1 MHAPDVEPMTVA
13 DDHIS
18 LGRGV
23 SSGSE
28 FCRAALAKATECD
41 MRQRSLLFVPGDS
54 ERKFARAKAC
64 GADAL
69 ILDLEDS
76 VAPPQKAAARAHV
89 ADLIDPDAKRPWLFI
104 VRINALDTGLALE
117 DLAAVV
123 KPGLDALLIPKVNGA
138 ADLERVGHYLD
149 ALEARAR
156 VASGSVKLMI
166 VATETAKAMF
176 ALGSYAPAHPRLI
189 ALTWGAED
197 LSAALGAADNKEA
210 GGSWTF
216 PYQVA
221 RAQCLFAA
229 SAAEVT
235 AIDTLYADFRDSEGL
250 ERDCR
255 RSRRDGFVGRL
266 AIHPDQVAVINRA
279 YAPSEAEIAQA
290 RKIVAA
296 FEANPDAGTL
306 GVDGK
311 MVDLP
316 HLKAARKILAS
327 I

>member
-1 MHAPDVEPMTVA
+1 
-13 DDHIS
+13 
-18 LGRGV
+18 
-23 SSGSE
+23 
-28 FCRAALAKATECD
+28 
-41 MRQRSLLFVPGDS
+41 MRLRSLLFVPGDS
-54 ERKFARAKAC
+54 ERKFTRATEC

-76 VAPPQKAAARAHV
+76 VSPAEKPRARAQV
-89 ADLIDPDAKRPWLFI
+89 AGLIGPAPKRPWSFF
-104 VRINALDTGLALE
+104 VRINALDTGLALD

-123 KPGLDALLIPKVNGA
+123 KPGLDALLIPKVNAA
-138 ADLERVGHYLD
+138 ADLERIGYYLD
-149 ALEARAR
+149 ALEAKSGMAQ
-156 VASGSVKLMI
+156 GSVKLAS

-176 ALGSYAPAHPRLI
+176 ALGSYAPAHPRL
-189 ALTWGAED
+189 AAVTWGAED
-197 LSAALGAADNKEA
+197 LAAALGATDNKEPD
-210 GGSWTF
+210 GSWTF

-229 SAAEVT
+229 TAAEV
-235 AIDTLYADFRDSEGL
+235 APIDTVHTNFRDLEGF
-250 ERDCR
+250 ERDCL

-266 AIHPDQVAVINRA
+266 AIHPDQVAAINRS
-279 YAPSEAEIAQA
+279 YAPSEAEVAHA

-296 FEANPDAGTL
+296 FEAKPGAGAL

-311 MVDLP
+311 MVDVP

>member
-1 MHAPDVEPMTVA
+1 
-13 DDHIS
+13 
-18 LGRGV
+18 
-23 SSGSE
+23 
-28 FCRAALAKATECD
+28 
-41 MRQRSLLFVPGDS
+41 MRLRSLLFVPGDS
-54 ERKFARAKAC
+54 ERKFARAKDC

-76 VAPPQKAAARAHV
+76 VAPPQKAAARARV
-89 ADLIDPDAKRPWLFI
+89 ANLIDPDAKRPWLFI

-149 ALEARAR
+149 ALEARAGM
-156 VASGSVKLMI
+156 APGSVKLMI

-197 LSAALGAADNKEA
+197 LSAALGATDNKEA
-210 GGSWTF
+210 DGSWTF
-216 PYQVA
+216 PYEVA

-229 SAAEVT
+229 SAAEVM
-235 AIDTLYADFRDSEGL
+235 AIDTLHADFRDLDGL

>member
-1 MHAPDVEPMTVA
+1 
-13 DDHIS
+13 
-18 LGRGV
+18 
-23 SSGSE
+23 
-28 FCRAALAKATECD
+28 
-41 MRQRSLLFVPGDS
+41 MRLRSLLFVPGDS

-76 VAPPQKAAARAHV
+76 VAPPQKTDARGRV
-89 ADLIDPDAKRPWLFI
+89 ANLIGPDAKRPWLFI
-104 VRINALDTGLALE
+104 VRVNALDSGLALE
-117 DLAAVV
+117 DLSAIV
-123 KPGLDALLIPKVNGA
+123 KPGLDALLIAKVNGA
-138 ADLERVGHYLD
+138 PDLECVGHYLD
-149 ALEARAR
+149 ALEVKAGMPQ
-156 VASGSVKLMI
+156 GSVKLMI

-197 LSAALGAADNKEA
+197 LSAALGATDNKEPD
-210 GGSWTF
+210 GSWTF

-221 RAQCLFAA
+221 RAQCLFGA
-229 SAAEVT
+229 SAAEVM
-235 AIDTLYADFRDSEGL
+235 AIDTLYADFHDLDGI

-266 AIHPDQVAVINRA
+266 AIHPDQVAAINRA

-296 FEANPDAGTL
+296 FEAHPDAGTL